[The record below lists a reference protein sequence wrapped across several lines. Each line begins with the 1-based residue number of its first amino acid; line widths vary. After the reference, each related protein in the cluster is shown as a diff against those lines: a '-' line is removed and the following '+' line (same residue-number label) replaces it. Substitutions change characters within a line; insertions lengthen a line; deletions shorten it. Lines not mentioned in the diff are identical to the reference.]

1 MQKPTGY
8 DEAKASGEYTPVELG
23 GHYAVIK
30 QVSEK
35 TTSAGTEM
43 IVVVLDFAGNDKQ
56 PEYHSKA
63 FQADDREDKK
73 WPYNGTKWIFVNDM
87 GDRTKTSRQFKTF
100 CTCVEKSNNFT
111 ISWGGESWA
120 QQFKGKQIGTVF
132 GEEEQEYDGNVSMR
146 RLPKWFCTVD
156 AVKDAKIPEPKYRPH
171 LAQPADNS
179 FIQVPDTMEDSIP
192 F

>member
-87 GDRTKTSRQFKTF
+87 GDRTKTSRPFKTF
-100 CTCVEKSNNFT
+100 CTCFEKSNGVQ
-111 ISWGGESWA
+111 IQWGGSNWG
-120 QQFKGKQIGTVF
+120 QQFKGKKIGVQLGTTSDF
-132 GEEEQEYDGNVSMR
+132 AAEEITGLENVAQYKTFLNAVMDLQGNVR
-146 RLPKWFCTVD
+146 RYTNEQMQFS
-156 AVKDAKIPEPKYRPH
+156 YRH
-171 LAQPADNS
+171 SIL
-179 FIQVPDTMEDSIP
+179 EDEGGTLG